1 MSQISGILSKPFL
14 IWVLANVLGFGALGA
29 MHLLSPLIMM
39 FSGLIAT
46 ITTALTISI
55 PIGLAQWIALR
66 RILQTSVLWIPTI
79 LIGLL
84 FSVLIMRVTPDGL
97 WQVVDDESVVAL
109 TAGYFVGGFA
119 IGLPQWLILRRQLS
133 RSSIWLLGS
142 SIGSA
147 AGAWL
152 ILVTDLINYS
162 GIISYIIGVLVYSIV
177 TGLTLSWLLV
187 HHNQSQTDL
196 ARPA

>member
-1 MSQISGILSKPFL
+1 MSQRPGILSEQFL
-14 IWVLANVLGFGALGA
+14 IWVFANSIGFGTLGA
-29 MHLLSPLIMM
+29 MHLVFPPRMK
-39 FSGLIAT
+39 FSGLIAST
-46 ITTALTISI
+46 LIISL
-55 PIGLAQWIALR
+55 PISLAQWIALR
-66 RILQTSVLWIPTI
+66 HILQTSILWILTVP
-79 LIGLL
+79 IGLL
-84 FSVLIMRVTPDGL
+84 IAISINRVIPDGF
-97 WQVVDDESVVAL
+97 WQVVDDESIATL
-109 TAGYFVGGFA
+109 TTGYLVGGFA
-119 IGLPQWLILRRQLS
+119 IGLLQWLILRRQLS

-152 ILVTDLINYS
+152 ILVTYLINYS

-177 TGLTLSWLLV
+177 TGLTLSGLLV